1 MNNSSN
7 AIRGK
12 ARKRISKRQGI
23 QPLRH
28 RIETYQ
34 IPVCATARFRH
45 DKQSL
50 PPGPPLRRLLCRFP
64 LVVLQQASQSFSTS
78 HCSPMFP
85 LTSGRERNKIRLS
98 LPGWL
103 RSPWQC
109 SRYCCNARRNDD
121 SLNRDQPRQT
131 FFFDRLHPAF
141 RVRVQI
147 QASCWQ
153 LKRISS

>member
-23 QPLRH
+23 QPLRQPY
-28 RIETYQ
+28 RNLSDSSL
-34 IPVCATARFRH
+34 CAARFRH
-45 DKQSL
+45 GKQSL
-50 PPGPPLRRLLCRFP
+50 PRARCPRRLLCRLL
-64 LVVLQQASQSFSTS
+64 LVVFQQASESFSS
-78 HCSPMFP
+78 PHCSHVPPRLRPRKKQDPIVFLRMVALPMAMFP
-85 LTSGRERNKIRLS
+85 ILLR
-98 LPGWL
+98 
-103 RSPWQC
+103 RSPQ
-109 SRYCCNARRNDD
+109 
-121 SLNRDQPRQT
+121 QPRQT